1 MVSSSSAVNLDE
13 LACSFMYSQFL
24 KEVLLSMKYDQQAK
38 RRFIDHLQTLYAA
51 NRPGFIAINEFEQ
64 TYNDYSPAW

>member
-1 MVSSSSAVNLDE
+1 
-13 LACSFMYSQFL
+13 MYSQLL
-24 KEVLLSMKYDQQAK
+24 KKVLLSMKYDQQAK
-38 RRFIDHLQTLYAA
+38 RRFIDHLQTLYAD